1 MWTRLWTR
9 PSAWGHPYTPKGVTT
24 PGRSTAHTHKGTAVD
39 LKAEQLDSATAA
51 RGSATSALKQRAPA
65 SRDHSCVPALPACS
79 PLWRATFLIVHDL
92 HHDPYLLA
100 LATRYRPGAWLQVL
114 VSWSPF
120 PSTDSLTVPRLSEG
134 LCQWPSSSLSVG
146 DASARTP
153 SPLWWA
159 LNKCVNCTCGAGSS
173 SLVSPANCGWTHCLS
188 ARCRGPVHY
197 KELCCNKFM
206 LALSSE

>member
-79 PLWRATFLIVHDL
+79 PLWRATFLVVHDL
-92 HHDPYLLA
+92 HHDQYLLA
-100 LATRYRPGAWLQVL
+100 LATRYRSDTA
-114 VSWSPF
+114 
-120 PSTDSLTVPRLSEG
+120 
-134 LCQWPSSSLSVG
+134 
-146 DASARTP
+146 P
-153 SPLWWA
+153 SPVTVVA
-159 LNKCVNCTCGAGSS
+159 F
-173 SLVSPANCGWTHCLS
+173 SPAALLWTRVLPENATRELS
-188 ARCRGPVHY
+188 CSVSGAPAFGQ
-197 KELCCNKFM
+197 
-206 LALSSE
+206 